1 VDGPTDGRTDGA
13 TRWQSI
19 ELRHLLA
26 FRAVISTGSFSAAA
40 RELGYTQSGVSQ
52 QVAALERL
60 VGASLFNR
68 PGGPRPVR
76 LTEIGEALLP
86 HADAVIARL
95 HAAES
100 DVAALSTGQ
109 VGSLRVGVL
118 QSVGARVLPGL
129 LSRFLE
135 SWPGV
140 EVHITPALE
149 PRHLM
154 VGVERGE
161 LDLAFVNLPL
171 PPGPFLTRHLFD
183 DPYVFVTSTS
193 SELARRPHVSLE
205 DIARLP
211 LIGWRADAD
220 HAQIVDLF
228 TGLPHRPR
236 FPYRFDD
243 NPTLQGCVAAGLA
256 HALLPW
262 LTLDPGHPGTRLIP
276 VIPPVQPRRLVAVW
290 HEDLHQTAP
299 AAAFLDAAADS
310 LNNLEVDARLGG
322 LGPRPRRRA
331 APRRRSV

>member
-1 VDGPTDGRTDGA
+1 MR
-13 TRWQSI
+13 R
-19 ELRHLLA
+19 
-26 FRAVISTGSFSAAA
+26 
-40 RELGYTQSGVSQ
+40 
-52 QVAALERL
+52 
-60 VGASLFNR
+60 
-68 PGGPRPVR
+68 
-76 LTEIGEALLP
+76 LP

-100 DVAALSTGQ
+100 DVAALLSGQ

-193 SELARRPHVSLE
+193 SELVGRPHMSLE
-205 DIARLP
+205 DVARLP

-276 VIPPVQPRRLVAVW
+276 VIPPVQPRHLVAVW

-322 LGPRPRRRA
+322 LGSRPRRRA
-331 APRRRSV
+331 APRRR